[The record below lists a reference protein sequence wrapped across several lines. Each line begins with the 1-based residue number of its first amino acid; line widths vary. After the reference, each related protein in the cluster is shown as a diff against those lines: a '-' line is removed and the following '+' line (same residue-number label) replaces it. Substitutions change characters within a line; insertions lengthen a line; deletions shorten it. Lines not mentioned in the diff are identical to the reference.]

1 MSKYERDVDKEA
13 FWRLAL
19 SEQRDSGLSVR
30 AFCVR
35 EGLTQSNFYA
45 WRRQLARRDADDGS
59 QQAGSPRFVEV
70 TAPPE
75 VPPEVPPVL
84 MSDGVASPL
93 ELVLPR
99 GVVVRVPDRF
109 DAKVLRRVVEALT

>member
-1 MSKYERDVDKEA
+1 MSKYERDADKEA

-19 SEQRDSGLSVR
+19 GEQRDGGLSVR
-30 AFCVR
+30 AFCAR

-45 WRRQLARRDADDGS
+45 WRRRLARREVESPAAEGL
-59 QQAGSPRFVEV
+59 PRFVEV
-70 TAPPE
+70 TPPE
-75 VPPEVPPVL
+75 PPGVPPVVTG
-84 MSDGVASPL
+84 DDVPSPL